1 MSVAAELFRARI
13 CPRAIALMLLG
24 LGAAGC
30 SADPNGASNDPYQR
44 QPEITG
50 SIGSDRLRSDRV
62 KSNQAWSDQQAMVQ
76 ILRPPMPVP
85 EESVTR
91 PAGGP
96 PANAGAPSREGLA
109 HAAATPGR
117 ASGQGVASGQKPLRI
132 ISSRPAPA
140 LAEATQSKNV
150 ATPVSIHGPA
160 IVVPE
165 AKPKA
170 PPPTEIAVVR
180 QPPPRPAEAA
190 PALSPAVDTAAPIG
204 SLKASEAGSTFHWPV
219 HGQLIAG
226 YGAKINGQQNNGINV
241 AVPEDTPVKAA
252 DDGVVLYAG
261 NGLKTYGNLLLV
273 RHANGYVTVYAH
285 SKELLVKVGD
295 EIKSGQVIAK
305 SGKTGDVDRPQIH
318 FRGCRQSLGAGQ
330 SDAVSQRGVAF
341 CFQRLILLLSSPA
354 KAGDPVFTVRQ
365 SGTA

>member
-1 MSVAAELFRARI
+1 MSAAAELIRARI
-13 CPRAIALMLLG
+13 YPQAIVLMLLG
-24 LGAAGC
+24 LGTAGC
-30 SADPNGASNDPYQR
+30 SADPNSISNDPYGR
-44 QPEITG
+44 QSETTG
-50 SIGSDRLRSDRV
+50 SIRSDQFRPSRSEQV
-62 KSNQAWSDQQAMVQ
+62 RSDQLAMVQ

-85 EESVTR
+85 EESGTR

-96 PANAGAPSREGLA
+96 PPD
-109 HAAATPGR
+109 AAAPKRNGVAHVAATKGHV
-117 ASGQGVASGQKPLRI
+117 SGQGVASGRKPIRI
-132 ISSRPAPA
+132 VSSRPAPA
-140 LAEATQSKNV
+140 LAEAAPSKNV
-150 ATPVSIHGPA
+150 AQPVSIHGPAA

-170 PPPTEIAVVR
+170 QAPTEIAAVR
-180 QPPPRPAEAA
+180 PPPPRPAEGA
-190 PALSPAVDTAAPIG
+190 PTAPPAVDTTAPIG

-318 FRGCRQSLGAGQ
+318 FEIRKASAPVNPMPYLNGA
-330 SDAVSQRGVAF
+330 
-341 CFQRLILLLSSPA
+341 
-354 KAGDPVFTVRQ
+354 
-365 SGTA
+365 